1 MSEEQF
7 QDNLEIRKQL
17 SESLAS
23 KKPLLICRV
32 SIGGEAE
39 IINDFFLKNIQ
50 PRHIWQLNHI
60 AGINL
65 TSDTDLK
72 EYVMASLRAWQHT
85 SLMAIWDHLP
95 DWPAQ
100 KRIVSFTKKPAVQAQ
115 ALEPFYF
122 LDRGPTWMDLL
133 KGKSVLI
140 VSPFGKTFQQQLDSG
155 NMRRAFTPDWF
166 QDTSFSFIKPP
177 VTLAG
182 NHGSR
187 PWSIPFKEFQ
197 EQLRAHVA
205 SNRPDLCL
213 VSCGGYGLPV
223 CDFLFTELGLSAF
236 YVGGALQLFFGVLG
250 TRWLTNA
257 TVQKY
262 VAANPDAWVRPSE
275 EERPPRFKEV
285 EGGSYW

>member
-1 MSEEQF
+1 MTEEQF
-7 QDNLEIRKQL
+7 KGNLEIRRLL

-60 AGINL
+60 AGINM
-65 TSDTDLK
+65 TSDADIRD
-72 EYVMASLRAWQHT
+72 YVMASLRAWQHT
-85 SLMAIWDHLP
+85 SLMAIWEHLP

-100 KRIVSFTKKPAVQAQ
+100 KRIISFTRKPMVEAQ

-122 LDRGPTWMDLL
+122 LDRGPTWMDVL

-140 VSPFGKTFQQQLDSG
+140 VSPFAKTFQQQLDSG

-187 PWSIPFKEFQ
+187 PWSVPFKEFQ

-223 CDFLFTELGLSAF
+223 CDFLFTELNLSAF

-262 VAANPDAWVRPSE
+262 VAANPEAWVRPSE

>member
-7 QDNLEIRKQL
+7 KGNLEIRRQL

-23 KKPLLICRV
+23 KKPILICRV

-39 IINDFFLKNIQ
+39 IINDYFLKQIQ
-50 PRHIWQLNHI
+50 QLHVWQLNHI

-65 TSDTDLK
+65 TSEADLK

-85 SLMAIWDHLP
+85 TLMAIWANREG
-95 DWPAQ
+95 WQAQ
-100 KRIVSFTKKPAVQAQ
+100 NRLISLTRKPMIEAQ

-122 LDRGPTWMDLL
+122 LETGPTWMELL
-133 KGKSVLI
+133 KGKSILI
-140 VSPFGKTFQQQLDSG
+140 VSPFAKTFQQQLDSG
-155 NMRRAFTPDWF
+155 NMKKIFTADWF

-187 PWSIPFKEFQ
+187 PWTVPFQEFQ
-197 EQLRAHVA
+197 EQLRTHVA
-205 SNRPDLCL
+205 ANKPDLCL

-250 TRWLTNA
+250 TRWHTNP
-257 TVQKY
+257 TIQKY